1 NWSIWATEDQS
12 RQGQIP
18 MLNITLRSLKEKG
31 GPAGLLLLQPSLSRN
46 RRRFYI
52 IGDWSLAIVEETWST
67 YSFNLE
73 SMLLAVMTPITLL
86 SFSTRTLRIPFR
98 AINSA
103 TWSSPM
109 FASTDTRSLVM
120 ISLSFTCE
128 GSFPSATI
136 LER

>member
-1 NWSIWATEDQS
+1 MTAFLSSFNRRISPASSPCPLNWSIWATENQS

-46 RRRFYI
+46 RRWFYI

-73 SMLLAVMTPITLL
+73 SML
-86 SFSTRTLRIPFR
+86 
-98 AINSA
+98 
-103 TWSSPM
+103 
-109 FASTDTRSLVM
+109 RS
-120 ISLSFTCE
+120 E
-128 GSFPSATI
+128 
-136 LER
+136 ERRVGKECT